1 MLKVSEIV
9 AGYSGMRALHQV
21 SVNVGEGEFVSII
34 GSNGAGKST
43 LLKCI
48 SGTVRCSSG
57 DVFLRNVKIT
67 KVPAHRRTS
76 LGIIHIPE
84 GRRIFSS
91 LTVLENLT
99 LGGYRHEARD
109 SIPANLEK
117 VLKFFPIL
125 EERQKQYGGS
135 LSGGEQQMLAIGR
148 GLMALPQ
155 LLMLD
160 EPSLGLSPRMAD
172 FIFDAIREMR
182 EKLRFSILLVEQRA
196 IEALELCDR
205 GYILETGKITLSSNR
220 EELLGNPLVQRA
232 YLGTHQ

>member
-1 MLKVSEIV
+1 MLKASEIV

-21 SVNVGEGEFVSII
+21 SVNLEEGEFVSII

-57 DVFLRNVKIT
+57 DIFFRREKIT
-67 KVPAHRRTS
+67 RMPAHRRTG

-84 GRRIFSS
+84 GRRIFPS
-91 LTVLENLT
+91 LTVIENLT
-99 LGGYRHEARD
+99 VGGYRQEARP
-109 SIPANLEK
+109 SIPSNLEK
-117 VLKFFPIL
+117 VLTFFPIL
-125 EERQKQYGGS
+125 QERQAQFGGS

-148 GLMALPQ
+148 GLMAMPQ

-172 FIFDAIREMR
+172 FIFDTIRDMR
-182 EKLRFSILLVEQRA
+182 EKLKFSVLLVEQRA

-205 GYILETGKITLSSNR
+205 GYILETGKITLSSKR
-220 EELLGNPLVQRA
+220 EDLLGNPLVQRA
-232 YLGTHQ
+232 YLGTH

>member
-21 SVNVGEGEFVSII
+21 SVNLEEGEFVSII

-57 DVFLRNVKIT
+57 DVFYRGEKIT
-67 KVPAHRRTS
+67 RVPAHKRTG

-84 GRRIFSS
+84 GRRIFPS

-99 LGGYRHEARD
+99 VGGYRREARS
-109 SIPANLEK
+109 SIPSNLEK

-125 EERQKQYGGS
+125 QERQTQLGGS

-148 GLMALPQ
+148 GLMAMPQ

-172 FIFDAIREMR
+172 FIFDAIRDMR
-182 EKLRFSILLVEQRA
+182 EKLKFSILLVEQRA

-205 GYILETGKITLSSNR
+205 GYILETGRITLSSNR
-220 EELLGNPLVQRA
+220 EDLLGNPLVQRA
-232 YLGTHQ
+232 YLGTH